1 MKKGLVIGKFYPPH
15 KGHSFLIETAAQKI
29 DELYVLVCDDPRQ
42 KISAQKRAEWLQK
55 IHPRTKVLVI
65 EDILQDDD
73 SKAWAE
79 HVKNFLGFTPDI
91 VFTSENYGITFSKE
105 LNCEHVMVD
114 HERTNIPI
122 SATKI
127 RNDLLSNLNFLH
139 EIVRREFVIRVVVL
153 GAESTGTT
161 TLARQLAEH
170 FHTNF
175 VPEFGRFYSENLLGP
190 QKYDWKNSDFQHIA
204 NMQNQIEEYMAES
217 ANKVLICDT
226 DSFATS
232 LWQKRYMGKTTYEVS
247 ALSEGRNYDLYIL
260 TGDEIPFVQD
270 GTRDGE
276 HIRHDMHNWFVESLE
291 KENKKYILVRGGQ
304 DERFNKAVQSI
315 EKLIVE
321 FQFDLKFN

>member
-91 VFTSENYGITFSKE
+91 VFSSEDYGITYTKF
-105 LNCEHVMVD
+105 LNCEHEMVD
-114 HERTNIPI
+114 KDRVNITI

-127 RNDLLSNLNFLH
+127 RGDIKKYSEYLHPIVKNFFKTK
-139 EIVRREFVIRVVVL
+139 IVVL

-161 TLARQLAEH
+161 TLAKDLAKYYKT
-170 FHTNF
+170 FLFQSMVDFILSPSQIFIITNG
-175 VPEFGRFYSENLLGP
+175 PNLIFFLLL
-190 QKYDWKNSDFQHIA
+190 KS
-204 NMQNQIEEYMAES
+204 
-217 ANKVLICDT
+217 
-226 DSFATS
+226 
-232 LWQKRYMGKTTYEVS
+232 KT
-247 ALSEGRNYDLYIL
+247 R
-260 TGDEIPFVQD
+260 
-270 GTRDGE
+270 
-276 HIRHDMHNWFVESLE
+276 
-291 KENKKYILVRGGQ
+291 
-304 DERFNKAVQSI
+304 
-315 EKLIVE
+315 
-321 FQFDLKFN
+321 